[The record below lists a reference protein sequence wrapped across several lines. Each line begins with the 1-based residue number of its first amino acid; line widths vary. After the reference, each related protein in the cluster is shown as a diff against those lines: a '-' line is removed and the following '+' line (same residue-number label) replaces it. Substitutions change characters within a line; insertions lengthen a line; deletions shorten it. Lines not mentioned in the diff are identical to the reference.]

1 MNKLIITAVLAL
13 SSAACFGTAAK
24 AQAFT
29 EGNLLLDFRINS
41 NNTANNLEV
50 DLDPLTP
57 FNFSVSQASVAGFS
71 VGDLTAAYGSS
82 WSSTSGLVFS
92 LVAEGGNG
100 SSNVFLSDPGNVHTI
115 TPSSPTQ
122 GNTTQI
128 SAVYGEHNGTSTLT
142 GDDAFIVMPSSAD
155 NNSYTD
161 VITNVNAIPYGAN
174 NDYGFVPFSTEASA
188 TGSSDSITLYEQ
200 TPSARGVVATSTELG
215 TFTLTSN
222 GNLAYSAYS
231 SAAPEPSTYA
241 LMGLGGLVLFAM
253 RRRLLRA

>member
-50 DLDPLTP
+50 DLSQVTP

-71 VGDLTAAYGSS
+71 VGDLTAAYGSN
-82 WSSTSGLVFS
+82 WASTSGLVFS
-92 LVAEGGNG
+92 LVATNG
-100 SSNVFLSDPGNVHTI
+100 SSDVFVSDPGNASTVTPTSPSATNGNSNAI
-115 TPSSPTQ
+115 TP
-122 GNTTQI
+122 I
-128 SAVYGEHNGTSTLT
+128 YGEHNGTSTLT
-142 GDDAFIVMPSSAD
+142 GDDAFIVTPSSSD
-155 NNSYTD
+155 PNSYTD
-161 VITNVNAIPYGAN
+161 TITNVNAIPYSE
-174 NDYGFVPFSTEASA
+174 DYGFVPFSTEASA
-188 TGSSDSITLYEQ
+188 TGTSDSITLYEQ
-200 TPSARGVVATSTELG
+200 TPALSHPTVAASSTELG

-222 GNLAYSAYS
+222 GNLAYSAY
-231 SAAPEPSTYA
+231 AAPEPSTYA